1 MQARHANKMQA
12 RLEERSAAE
21 RSINQEAQLIALR
34 RKAAAWGANED
45 EESITGFSGRWEA
58 LSNWFPATVVHGG
71 KQYPSVE
78 HAFQAAKAAAEPDQ
92 AEAIRR
98 APTPKEAHALG
109 QTVALPPGWER
120 RRRRVMETLLR
131 DKFRRDATLR
141 ERLLRT
147 ESKNLIASNGWGEAF
162 WGVSGG
168 NGANELGKLLMALR
182 DEARAGEDVD
192 AWLRASFELAEE
204 SVELAPLSL
213 EQTRKGEPIEPVEL
227 GSAPLVFVGKHSAC
241 TLQLDHPS
249 VSRRHAALLRDKERG
264 LLVIDLASKAGTTL
278 DGKRLPPSVGIPLRD
293 GGVLVF
299 GGSSRAYTVRLHERD
314 ALELLE
320 AQHAALT
327 AQLAALEKEANDPA
341 SFFGLLPASK
351 RVDPDARTLFVGN
364 LPYDASEDDLREAFE
379 QQGCGEVATVRIPT
393 DGESGQPRGIAFV
406 EFANAADARE
416 AIKRMDG
423 EPLKGRSLKV
433 NLSEK
438 SAPKRAPPPPRPAPP
453 PAAAASSSA
462 AAAGAGAGGGFS
474 GSQAQPPPPP
484 PPRSDDRRDER
495 RGFSGRD
502 RRGRDGD
509 DDRDRRDRRDDD
521 RRERERDRVRDF
533 ERDRDFDRERD
544 RRDRDRRDDDRR
556 SPPRRPRRD
565 SRSRSRSR
573 SPDARDDERRRNKR
587 PRDEGGRRDDEGD
600 RSERGCEE
608 PEHDEFGRVRRRN
621 DSD

>member
-1 MQARHANKMQA
+1 MHHSHANKMAA

-45 EESITGFSGRWEA
+45 EESITGFAGRWEA

-78 HAFQAAKAAAEPDQ
+78 HAFQAAKASAELER
-92 AEAIRR
+92 AEEIRK

-120 RRRRVMETLLR
+120 QRRQLMETLLR

-168 NGANELGKLLMALR
+168 TGANELGKLLMALR
-182 DEARAGEDVD
+182 DEARAGDDVD

-204 SVELAPLSL
+204 SLELAPLSL

-227 GSAPLVFVGKHSAC
+227 GSSPLVFVGKHSAC
-241 TLQLDHPS
+241 TVQLDHPS

-278 DGKRLPPSVGIPLRD
+278 DGKRLPPSTGIPLRD

-299 GGSSRAYTVRLHERD
+299 GGSSRAYTARLHEVD
-314 ALELLE
+314 ALALLE

-341 SFFGLLPASK
+341 SFFGLLPQAK
-351 RVDPDARTLFVGN
+351 RLDPDARTLFVGN

-379 QQGCGEVATVRIPT
+379 QQGCGEVATVRLPM
-393 DGESGQPRGIAFV
+393 DKESGEPKGIAFV
-406 EFANAADARE
+406 EFADAADARD
-416 AIKRMDG
+416 AIKKMDG

-438 SAPKRAPPPPRPAPP
+438 STPKQRAPPLPQQPRLPPPPPP
-453 PAAAASSSA
+453 PAAAAASSSSA
-462 AAAGAGAGGGFS
+462 APGG
-474 GSQAQPPPPP
+474 
-484 PPRSDDRRDER
+484 
-495 RGFSGRD
+495 GFSGRD
-502 RRGRDGD
+502 RRDRD
-509 DDRDRRDRRDDD
+509 DDRDRRDRGRDDD
-521 RRERERDRVRDF
+521 RRDRD
-533 ERDRDFDRERD
+533 RDRDFGRGDRD
-544 RRDRDRRDDDRR
+544 RRDRDRRDDERR
-556 SPPRRPRRD
+556 SLPRRPRRD
-565 SRSRSRSR
+565 SRSRSRSH
-573 SPDARDDERRRNKR
+573 SPARNKR

-600 RSERGCEE
+600 RGERRPRAE
-608 PEHDEFGRVRRRN
+608 PVEHDEFGRAIRRQSESD